1 MHCVRCGKQ
10 IPDGE
15 IFCEACAS
23 APLPAG
29 EKAGSSSASPVSRTR
44 TSARSSTNARTST
57 SARRPERR
65 KGGRGGLIVTVI
77 LLLIITGA
85 SLWYT
90 YQMYDSVRHQ
100 QATMRV
106 QEANLAER
114 EYVLSGQMEENE
126 RLESEIAEAQ
136 QTEASLRSQIADM
149 QAKLKGNESSV
160 NQSQYDL
167 DAAMKRM
174 ESMQT
179 ALDTANAAL
188 TELNEEQDKS
198 QESFDELQESYDAMK
213 EKFEKQ
219 SEKMDWVDAY
229 VVYVENDGS
238 NYYHTFECSKFKRQS
253 FWVYNRKLAENKG
266 YTACPICG
274 G

>member
-1 MHCVRCGKQ
+1 MNCVRCGKQ

-29 EKAGSSSASPVSRTR
+29 EKPVSSSAASVSRTR
-44 TSARSSTNARTST
+44 TRKPA
-57 SARRPERR
+57 RR
-65 KGGRGGLIVTVI
+65 KGGRGGLIVAVI
-77 LLLIITGA
+77 LLLLIAGA

-90 YQMYDSVRHQ
+90 YQMFQSVRHQ

-106 QEANLAER
+106 QEANLSER
-114 EYVLSGQMEENE
+114 EYALSGQLEENE
-126 RLESEIAEAQ
+126 RLEAAIAEAQ
-136 QTEASLRSQIADM
+136 QTEASLRSQIADL

-174 ESMQT
+174 ETMQT
-179 ALDTANAAL
+179 SLDTATAAL
-188 TELNEEQDKS
+188 TELNEEKDKL
-198 QESFDELQESYDAMK
+198 QESFDELEKAYDAMK
-213 EKFEKQ
+213 DKFETQ
-219 SEKMDWVDAY
+219 SEKLDWIDAY